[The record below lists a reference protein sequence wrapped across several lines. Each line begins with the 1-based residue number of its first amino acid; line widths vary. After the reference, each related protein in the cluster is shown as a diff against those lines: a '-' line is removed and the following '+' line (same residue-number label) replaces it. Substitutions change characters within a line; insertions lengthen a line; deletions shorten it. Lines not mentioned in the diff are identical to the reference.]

1 MSEVVKGFV
10 AKINARPVNTR
21 KGPRTSYSMKLARED
36 GTEIDGW
43 ISVGWEA
50 PNFNEGDYVK
60 VTYAKNERGYLDASE
75 VKPLKNA
82 PERVGGNSASR
93 PTSRGP
99 SSGASASGGRA
110 YDPKGP
116 TIHYQNSRTAAIEL
130 VGLMLAHDAL
140 PISGAQT
147 KAGAAKRYDELVA
160 LVNKLTVQFYFDV
173 ETLRLTKSVADAGAE
188 KPKAKDADIDED
200 DNNDEE
206 TTASAPVDEDDDE

>member
-21 KGPRTSYSMKLARED
+21 KGPKTSYSMRLARED

-43 ISVGWEA
+43 ISVGWNA

-82 PERVGGNSASR
+82 PEKPQTAAAPSR
-93 PTSRGP
+93 T
-99 SSGASASGGRA
+99 SGGTTVARN
-110 YDPKGP
+110 GGQSSF
-116 TIHYQNSRTAAIEL
+116 IHYQNSRTASIEL

-140 PISGAQT
+140 PISSAQT
-147 KAGAAKRYDELVA
+147 KAGAAKRYDELIA
-160 LVNKLTVQFYFDV
+160 LVNKLTIQFFFDL
-173 ETLRLTKSVADAGAE
+173 ETMRLTKSVADAGAE

-200 DNNDEE
+200 GDDEE
-206 TTASAPVDEDDDE
+206 TAAVETDEDDDE

>member
-36 GTEIDGW
+36 GSEIDGW
-43 ISVGWEA
+43 ISVGWEK

-82 PERVGGNSASR
+82 PAAPAATSSRTSGGTTVTRSVGGGSQ
-93 PTSRGP
+93 
-99 SSGASASGGRA
+99 SSF
-110 YDPKGP
+110 
-116 TIHYQNSRTAAIEL
+116 IHYQNSRTASIEL

-140 PISGAQT
+140 PISSAQT
-147 KAGAAKRYDELVA
+147 KAGAAKRYDELIA
-160 LVNKLTVQFYFDV
+160 LVNKLTIQFFFDL
-173 ETLRLTKSVADAGAE
+173 ETMRLTKSVADAGAE

-200 DNNDEE
+200 GDSDDEE
-206 TTASAPVDEDDDE
+206 TTTAETDEDDDE